1 VYALPTGLL
10 CEWCEDLGLSGGIDD
25 SVFWAD
31 DQTNCVT
38 SVCVGLSLADN
49 AQGKPSPKKALQMS
63 DSSEEQTTMQDS
75 ASPPCYARWF
85 IRQCK
90 TMEDVFVMI
99 GKSVFSQE
107 MAENVAQIA
116 WMMLIIFTCTVLMT
130 LGVMCAVGLFL
141 GLTA

>member
-1 VYALPTGLL
+1 MSDQS
-10 CEWCEDLGLSGGIDD
+10 E
-25 SVFWAD
+25 
-31 DQTNCVT
+31 DQTVM
-38 SVCVGLSLADN
+38 
-49 AQGKPSPKKALQMS
+49 QG
-63 DSSEEQTTMQDS
+63 S

-99 GKSVFSQE
+99 GKSVFSRE
-107 MAENVAQIA
+107 MAEEVAQIA